1 MTAMIFA
8 AGLGTRL
15 KPLTDTMPKA
25 LVPVHGQPLL
35 AYQIDKLKRAGIND
49 IIVNVHHFPDM
60 IIDYLRE
67 NDNFGCNI
75 HISDEREQLL
85 DTGGGLLKAWST
97 FAPNEPILAIN
108 VDIVSDINFQDV
120 ISSSIVYH
128 LSSMPK
134 APGSSIIYHLSS
146 MPKAPLALL
155 IVKSRETQRYLCFDE
170 NNNLCGWMNIA
181 TGETRPS
188 NFKSP
193 ISNLQYPISN
203 LQSPISNIKSLAFSG
218 MQLLSPAALPLLQAY
233 NSSLSEASPLSE
245 RSSRLN
251 PSFNKFSII
260 DFYLYVVEHHLG
272 DLRALEIDVPLL
284 DVGKISQLSQLS

>member
-35 AYQIDKLKRAGIND
+35 AYQIDKLKQAGIND

-67 NDNFGCNI
+67 NDNFGCTI

-97 FAPNEPILAIN
+97 FAPNEPLLAIN

-120 ISSSIVYH
+120 INQSQILNLKSKISNLKSKI
-128 LSSMPK
+128 
-134 APGSSIIYHLSS
+134 
-146 MPKAPLALL
+146 LALL

-188 NFKSP
+188 SFHHSGEAG
-193 ISNLQYPISN
+193 SLSAASSFR
-203 LQSPISNIKSLAFSG
+203 LLAFSG

-260 DFYLYVVEHHLG
+260 DFYLYVVEYHLG

>member
-75 HISDEREQLL
+75 HISDERDQLL

-97 FAPNEPILAIN
+97 FAPNEPLLAIN

-120 ISSSIVYH
+120 INQSQI
-128 LSSMPK
+128 LNPK
-134 APGSSIIYHLSS
+134 SKISNIKSKI
-146 MPKAPLALL
+146 LALL

-181 TGETRPS
+181 TGETRPLS
-188 NFKSP
+188 FHHSGEAG
-193 ISNLQYPISN
+193 SLSAASSFR
-203 LQSPISNIKSLAFSG
+203 LLAFSG

>member
-97 FAPNEPILAIN
+97 FAPNEPLLAIN

-120 ISSSIVYH
+120 INQSQI
-128 LSSMPK
+128 LNPK
-134 APGSSIIYHLSS
+134 SKISNIKSKI
-146 MPKAPLALL
+146 LALL

-188 NFKSP
+188 SFHHSGEAG
-193 ISNLQYPISN
+193 SLSAASSFR
-203 LQSPISNIKSLAFSG
+203 LLAFSG

-260 DFYLYVVEHHLG
+260 DFYLYIVEHHLG

-284 DVGKISQLSQLS
+284 DVGKISQLSQLSTSNF

>member
-35 AYQIDKLKRAGIND
+35 AYQIDKLKQAGIND

-97 FAPNEPILAIN
+97 FAPNEPLLAIN

-181 TGETRPS
+181 TGETRPLS
-188 NFKSP
+188 FHHSGEAG
-193 ISNLQYPISN
+193 SLSAASSFR
-203 LQSPISNIKSLAFSG
+203 LLAFSG

-272 DLRALEIDVPLL
+272 DFRALEIDVPLL

>member
-35 AYQIDKLKRAGIND
+35 AYQIDKLKQAGIND

-97 FAPNEPILAIN
+97 FAPNEPLLAIN

-120 ISSSIVYH
+120 ISSSNIYH

-188 NFKSP
+188 SFHHSGEAG
-193 ISNLQYPISN
+193 SLSAASSFR
-203 LQSPISNIKSLAFSG
+203 LLAFSG

-260 DFYLYVVEHHLG
+260 DFYLYAVEHHLG

>member
-35 AYQIDKLKRAGIND
+35 AYQIDKLKQAGIND

-75 HISDEREQLL
+75 HISDERDQLL

-120 ISSSIVYH
+120 INQSQILNLKSKISNLKSKI
-128 LSSMPK
+128 
-134 APGSSIIYHLSS
+134 
-146 MPKAPLALL
+146 LALL

-188 NFKSP
+188 NFQS
-193 ISNLQYPISN
+193 PISN
-203 LQSPISNIKSLAFSG
+203 LQSPISNLQSQISNIKFLAFSG

-233 NSSLSEASPLSE
+233 NSSLSEASPLRE

-260 DFYLYVVEHHLG
+260 DFYLYIVEHHLG

>member
-120 ISSSIVYH
+120 INQSQILNLKSKISNLKSKI
-128 LSSMPK
+128 
-134 APGSSIIYHLSS
+134 
-146 MPKAPLALL
+146 LALL

-188 NFKSP
+188 NFQSP

-203 LQSPISNIKSLAFSG
+203 LKSPI
-218 MQLLSPAALPLLQAY
+218 
-233 NSSLSEASPLSE
+233 
-245 RSSRLN
+245 
-251 PSFNKFSII
+251 
-260 DFYLYVVEHHLG
+260 
-272 DLRALEIDVPLL
+272 
-284 DVGKISQLSQLS
+284 

>member
-120 ISSSIVYH
+120 INQSQI
-128 LSSMPK
+128 LNPK
-134 APGSSIIYHLSS
+134 SKISNIKSKI
-146 MPKAPLALL
+146 LALL

-188 NFKSP
+188 SFHHSGEAG
-193 ISNLQYPISN
+193 SLSAASSFR
-203 LQSPISNIKSLAFSG
+203 LLAFSG

>member
-75 HISDEREQLL
+75 HISDERDQLL

-97 FAPNEPILAIN
+97 FAPNEPLLAIN

-120 ISSSIVYH
+120 INQSQI
-128 LSSMPK
+128 LNPK
-134 APGSSIIYHLSS
+134 SKISNIKSKI
-146 MPKAPLALL
+146 LALL

-181 TGETRPS
+181 TGETRPLS
-188 NFKSP
+188 FHHSGEAG
-193 ISNLQYPISN
+193 SLSAASSFR
-203 LQSPISNIKSLAFSG
+203 LLAFSG

-251 PSFNKFSII
+251 SSFNKFSII

>member
-35 AYQIDKLKRAGIND
+35 AYQIDKLKQAGIND

-97 FAPNEPILAIN
+97 FAPNEPLLAIN

-120 ISSSIVYH
+120 INQSQILNLKSKISNLKSKI
-128 LSSMPK
+128 
-134 APGSSIIYHLSS
+134 
-146 MPKAPLALL
+146 LALL

-188 NFKSP
+188 SFHHSGEAG
-193 ISNLQYPISN
+193 SLSAASSFR
-203 LQSPISNIKSLAFSG
+203 LLAFSG

-260 DFYLYVVEHHLG
+260 DFYLYVVEYHLG

>member
-97 FAPNEPILAIN
+97 FAPNEPLLAIN

-120 ISSSIVYH
+120 INQSQI
-128 LSSMPK
+128 LNPK
-134 APGSSIIYHLSS
+134 SKISNIKSKI
-146 MPKAPLALL
+146 LALL

-181 TGETRPS
+181 TGETRPLS
-188 NFKSP
+188 FHHSGEAG
-193 ISNLQYPISN
+193 SLSAASSFR
-203 LQSPISNIKSLAFSG
+203 LLAFSG

-233 NSSLSEASPLSE
+233 NSSLSEASLLSE

>member
-35 AYQIDKLKRAGIND
+35 AYQIDKLKQAGIND

-97 FAPNEPILAIN
+97 FAPNEPLLAIN

-120 ISSSIVYH
+120 INQSQI
-128 LSSMPK
+128 LNPK
-134 APGSSIIYHLSS
+134 SKISNIKSKI
-146 MPKAPLALL
+146 LALL

-181 TGETRPS
+181 TGETRPLS
-188 NFKSP
+188 FHHSGEAG
-193 ISNLQYPISN
+193 SLSAASSFR
-203 LQSPISNIKSLAFSG
+203 LLAFSG

-260 DFYLYVVEHHLG
+260 DFYLYVVEYHLG

>member
-97 FAPNEPILAIN
+97 FAPNEPLLAIN

-120 ISSSIVYH
+120 INQSQI
-128 LSSMPK
+128 LNPK
-134 APGSSIIYHLSS
+134 SKISNIKSKI
-146 MPKAPLALL
+146 LALL

-188 NFKSP
+188 SFHHSGEAG
-193 ISNLQYPISN
+193 SLSAASSFR
-203 LQSPISNIKSLAFSG
+203 LLAFSG

-284 DVGKISQLSQLS
+284 DVGKISQLSQLSTFNF

>member
-35 AYQIDKLKRAGIND
+35 AYQIDKLKQAGIND

-97 FAPNEPILAIN
+97 FAPNEPLLAIN

-120 ISSSIVYH
+120 INQSQI
-128 LSSMPK
+128 LNPK
-134 APGSSIIYHLSS
+134 SKISNIKSKI
-146 MPKAPLALL
+146 LALL

-188 NFKSP
+188 SFHHSGEAG
-193 ISNLQYPISN
+193 SLSAASSFR
-203 LQSPISNIKSLAFSG
+203 LLAFSG

>member
-35 AYQIDKLKRAGIND
+35 AYQIDKLKQAGIND

-97 FAPNEPILAIN
+97 FAPNEPLLAIN

-120 ISSSIVYH
+120 INQSQI
-128 LSSMPK
+128 LNPK
-134 APGSSIIYHLSS
+134 SKISNIKSKI
-146 MPKAPLALL
+146 LALL

-170 NNNLCGWMNIA
+170 HDNLCGWTNLA

-188 NFKSP
+188 SFHHSGEAG
-193 ISNLQYPISN
+193 SLSAASSFR
-203 LQSPISNIKSLAFSG
+203 LLAFSG

>member
-35 AYQIDKLKRAGIND
+35 AYQIDKLKQAGIND

-85 DTGGGLLKAWST
+85 DTGGGLFKAWST

-120 ISSSIVYH
+120 INQSQILNLKSKISNLKSKI
-128 LSSMPK
+128 
-134 APGSSIIYHLSS
+134 
-146 MPKAPLALL
+146 LALL

-193 ISNLQYPISN
+193 ISNLQSPISN
-203 LQSPISNIKSLAFSG
+203 LQSQISNIKSLAFSG

-233 NSSLSEASPLSE
+233 NSSLSEASSLSE

>member
-75 HISDEREQLL
+75 HISDERDQLL

-97 FAPNEPILAIN
+97 FAPNEPLLAIN

-120 ISSSIVYH
+120 INQSQI
-128 LSSMPK
+128 LNPK
-134 APGSSIIYHLSS
+134 SKISNIKSKI
-146 MPKAPLALL
+146 LALL

-188 NFKSP
+188 SFHHSGEAG
-193 ISNLQYPISN
+193 SLSAASSFR
-203 LQSPISNIKSLAFSG
+203 LLAFSG

>member
-35 AYQIDKLKRAGIND
+35 AYQIDKLKQAGIND

-97 FAPNEPILAIN
+97 FAPNEPLLAIN

-120 ISSSIVYH
+120 INQSQI
-128 LSSMPK
+128 LNPK
-134 APGSSIIYHLSS
+134 SKISNIKSKI
-146 MPKAPLALL
+146 LALL

-170 NNNLCGWMNIA
+170 NNNLCGWTNLA

-188 NFKSP
+188 SFHHSGEAG
-193 ISNLQYPISN
+193 SLSAASSFR
-203 LQSPISNIKSLAFSG
+203 LLAFSG

-260 DFYLYVVEHHLG
+260 DFYLYVVEYHLG

>member
-35 AYQIDKLKRAGIND
+35 AYQIDKLKQAGIND

-85 DTGGGLLKAWST
+85 DTGGGLFKAWST

-120 ISSSIVYH
+120 INQSQILNLKSKISNLKSKI
-128 LSSMPK
+128 
-134 APGSSIIYHLSS
+134 
-146 MPKAPLALL
+146 LALL

-181 TGETRPS
+181 TGETRPLS
-188 NFKSP
+188 FHHSGEAG
-193 ISNLQYPISN
+193 SLSAASSFR
-203 LQSPISNIKSLAFSG
+203 LLAFSG

-233 NSSLSEASPLSE
+233 NSSLSEASSLSE